1 MIPRRLLFVSLVCSL
16 LISLPTAQQVAS
28 QSPAPAQGGVN
39 TTTLKTPRGRVRIDL
54 PNDMAAGDTISGTVI
69 AEPSGKDEKEKQKN
83 ADELNGYV
91 IEVNSKHFP
100 VSGGVIQKFVIP
112 PTLARPPEIILLD
125 AKGNKVSSALLPMRP
140 APNTTTTTSFVI
152 PQLGQSGNPI
162 SIIGPFDGDSSNTKV
177 QVGGVPAKVI
187 AESPRNVIIETPGTV
202 VGPSKIA
209 VNENGQQ
216 STGNFRALKIDLT
229 APKTSLLKGESTE
242 LHVEVQGLQGITQ
255 PVPVQ
260 LQNQTP
266 SNINLTGGNTQ
277 NIVIQPSQ
285 VPASGIFNWS
295 TNITGV
301 SSGGF
306 VITGTLPSGTNGNR
320 GDSKPAT
327 SPTPRL

>member
-1 MIPRRLLFVSLVCSL
+1 MIPRRLLFVSVALALILALQPTPTTNSQMGSL
-16 LISLPTAQQVAS
+16 IESAVRTIILNAARGKIKVFLPS
-28 QSPAPAQGGVN
+28 D
-39 TTTLKTPRGRVRIDL
+39 I
-54 PNDMAAGDTISGTVI
+54 AAGDTVSGTVI

-91 IEVNSKHFP
+91 IEVNTKHWP
-100 VSGGVIQKFVIP
+100 VSGGVIQRIVIP
-112 PTLARPPEIILLD
+112 PSLGRAPEIILRD
-125 AKGNKVSSALLPMRP
+125 AKGNKVSSAPVPVRP
-140 APNTTTTTSFVI
+140 APNTTTTPSFLI
-152 PQLGQSGNPI
+152 PHLGQSGNPI
-162 SIIGPFDGDSSNTKV
+162 SIAGPCDGDSSNTKV
-177 QVGGVPAKVI
+177 QVGGAPAKVI

-202 VGPSKIA
+202 VGPSNIV
-209 VNENGQQ
+209 VNENGNT
-216 STGNFRALKIDLT
+216 STGNFRVLKIDLT

-242 LHVEVQGLQGITQ
+242 LHVEVQGLQGITE

-306 VITGTLPSGTNGNR
+306 TITGTLPSSINS
-320 GDSKPAT
+320 DSKPAT
-327 SPTPRL
+327 SPTPRQ

>member
-1 MIPRRLLFVSLVCSL
+1 
-16 LISLPTAQQVAS
+16 
-28 QSPAPAQGGVN
+28 
-39 TTTLKTPRGRVRIDL
+39 
-54 PNDMAAGDTISGTVI
+54 MAAGDTISGTVI
-69 AEPSGKDEKEKQKN
+69 AEPAGKDEKEKQKN

-91 IEVNSKHFP
+91 IEVNSKHWP
-100 VSGGVIQKFVIP
+100 VSGGVIQKLIIP

-125 AKGNKVSSALLPMRP
+125 PKGNKVSSALLPMTP
-140 APNTTTTTSFVI
+140 AANTTTTPSFVT
-152 PQLGQSGNPI
+152 PQVGQSGKPI
-162 SIIGPFDGDSSNTKV
+162 SITGPFDGDSSNTKV

-187 AESPRNVIIETPGTV
+187 AESPRNVIIEIPGTV
-202 VGPSKIA
+202 VGPTKIA

-216 STGNFRALKIDLT
+216 TTGNFRALKIDLT
-229 APKTSLLKGESTE
+229 APKTSLLRGESTE

-266 SNINLTGGNTQ
+266 SNINLTGGNIQ

-285 VPASGIFNWS
+285 VPISGTFNWS

-306 VITGTLPSGTNGNR
+306 TITGTLPSSINGNR

-327 SPTPRL
+327 SPTPR

>member
-1 MIPRRLLFVSLVCSL
+1 MIPRRLLFVSLTLALILSL
-16 LISLPTAQQVAS
+16 QPTPTTNSQIGALIENAVRTIILNAARGNIRISLPS
-28 QSPAPAQGGVN
+28 
-39 TTTLKTPRGRVRIDL
+39 
-54 PNDMAAGDTISGTVI
+54 DMAAGDTISGTVI

-83 ADELNGYV
+83 ADVLNGYV

-100 VSGGVIQKFVIP
+100 VSGGVIQRFVIP
-112 PTLARPPEIILLD
+112 PSLVKPPEIILLD
-125 AKGNKVSSALLPMRP
+125 PKGNKVSSAPLQVRP
-140 APNTTTTTSFVI
+140 APNTTKTPSFVI

-162 SIIGPFDGDSSNTKV
+162 SITGPFDGDSSNTKV

-202 VGPSKIA
+202 IGPSKIA

-216 STGNFRALKIDLT
+216 SSGNFRALKIDLT

-242 LHVEVQGLQGITQ
+242 LHVEVQGLQGITE
-255 PVPVQ
+255 PVSVQ

-285 VPASGIFNWS
+285 VLASGIFNWS

-306 VITGTLPSGTNGNR
+306 VITGTLPSSING
-320 GDSKPAT
+320 GSKPAT
-327 SPTPRL
+327 SPTPRQ

>member
-1 MIPRRLLFVSLVCSL
+1 MIPRRLLFVSFSL
-16 LISLPTAQQVAS
+16 ALILSLQPTPTTNSQMGALIESAVRTVILNAARGKIRISLPS
-28 QSPAPAQGGVN
+28 
-39 TTTLKTPRGRVRIDL
+39 
-54 PNDMAAGDTISGTVI
+54 DMEAGDTISGTVI
-69 AEPSGKDEKEKQKN
+69 VEPAGKTEREKQKN

-91 IEVNSKHFP
+91 IEVNTKHWP
-100 VSGGVIQKFVIP
+100 VSGGVMRFVIP
-112 PTLARPPEIILLD
+112 PTLARPPDIILRD
-125 AKGNKVSSALLPMRP
+125 AKGNKVDSAPLPVAP
-140 APNTTTTTSFVI
+140 APKTTTTPSFVI
-152 PQLGQSGNPI
+152 PQLGQSGDPI
-162 SIIGPFDGDSSNTKV
+162 SITGPFDGDSSNTKV
-177 QVGGVPAKVI
+177 QVGGAPAKIV

-209 VNENGQQ
+209 VDENGQQ

-229 APKTSLLKGESTE
+229 APKTSLLRGESTE
-242 LHVEVQGLQGITQ
+242 LHVEVQGLEGITE

-285 VPASGIFNWS
+285 VTPGGTFNWS

-306 VITGTLPSGTNGNR
+306 TITGTVPSS
-320 GDSKPAT
+320 SKP
-327 SPTPRL
+327 RQ

>member
-1 MIPRRLLFVSLVCSL
+1 MGALIESAVRTIILNAARGKIK
-16 LISLPTAQQVAS
+16 ISLPSDV
-28 QSPAPAQGGVN
+28 
-39 TTTLKTPRGRVRIDL
+39 
-54 PNDMAAGDTISGTVI
+54 AAGDTISGTVI
-69 AEPSGKDEKEKQKN
+69 VEPSGKDEKEKQQN

-100 VSGGVIQKFVIP
+100 VSGGVIQQFVIP
-112 PTLARPPEIILLD
+112 PSLVRPPEIILLD
-125 AKGNKVSSALLPMRP
+125 PKGNKVSSAPLPVRP
-140 APNTTTTTSFVI
+140 RPNTNTTPSFVI

-162 SIIGPFDGDSSNTKV
+162 SITGPFDGDSSNTKV
-177 QVGGVPAKVI
+177 QVGGVSAKVI

-202 VGPSKIA
+202 VGPSNIT

-216 STGNFRALKIDLT
+216 STGNFRVLKIDLT

-242 LHVEVQGLQGITQ
+242 LHVEVQGLQGITE

-306 VITGTLPSGTNGNR
+306 TITGTLPSSLNWYR
-320 GDSKPAT
+320 GDSKPST
-327 SPTPRL
+327 SPTPRE